1 VDQGKR
7 ADRVEL
13 QEIIRR
19 SNHIC
24 KTISLSILILIET
37 ISPQTMMSMTTL
49 MRDMATWG
57 RHRTSP
63 VGMGRM
69 LIHIM
74 SLTAGSSIK
83 KMIKGQ
89 TE

>member
-37 ISPQTMMSMTTL
+37 ISPQTMMIMTTL
-49 MRDMATWG
+49 MGDATWG